1 MITVAWLNKKYKTM
15 HLATSEPFAD
25 EVRAE
30 LMPLCDQ
37 DAAEAVIYA
46 RGAAVKELLAALRE
60 LVELEDMRLRLRQL
74 HEMGCGTDYD
84 TYHKRL
90 PLAWAAARAVLGSN
104 AELNGQGG
112 AYDA

>member
-1 MITVAWLNKKYKTM
+1 MRTVAWLNKTYKTL
-15 HLATSEPFAD
+15 HPATGEPFAE

-46 RGAAVKELLAALRE
+46 RGAAMKELFVALRE

-74 HEMGCGTDYD
+74 HEMGHGADYD
-84 TYHKRL
+84 NYHKRL
-90 PLAWAAARAVLGSN
+90 PLAWDAARAVLGSN
-104 AELNGQGG
+104 Q
-112 AYDA
+112 

>member
-1 MITVAWLNKKYKTM
+1 MRTVAWLNKKYKTL
-15 HLATSEPFAD
+15 HHANGVDTCD
-25 EVRAE
+25 DVTE

-37 DAAEAVIYA
+37 KAAEAVIYA
-46 RGAAVKELLAALRE
+46 RGAAMKELLVALRE

-90 PLAWAAARAVLGSN
+90 PLAWAAARAVLGPN
-104 AELNGQGG
+104 DGNERRPLGRPL
-112 AYDA
+112 D

>member
-1 MITVAWLNKKYKTM
+1 MRTAAWLNKKYLTL
-15 HLATSEPFAD
+15 HHATDAPFAD
-25 EVRAE
+25 DVRAE

-46 RGAAVKELLAALRE
+46 RGAAMKELLVALRE

-74 HEMGCGTDYD
+74 HEMGHGTDYE

-90 PLAWAAARAVLGSN
+90 PLAWAAARAVLGP
-104 AELNGQGG
+104 NG
-112 AYDA
+112 AIEPPVLRSA